1 MNSLDQLL
9 NQSEALLKV
18 IDQLISLIQKTLDG
32 NGHLSKRKFIVLKIN
47 INKTLNFAKLFM
59 KNYNE
64 FMENY
69 VEQTTTTTK
78 HCFFSD
84 IL

>member
-9 NQSEALLKV
+9 NQSEALVKV

-32 NGHLSKRKFIVLKIN
+32 HLSKRKFIVLKNN

-64 FMENY
+64 FMENH
-69 VEQTTTTTK
+69 VEN
-78 HCFFSD
+78 
-84 IL
+84 

>member
-9 NQSEALLKV
+9 NQSEALVKV
-18 IDQLISLIQKTLDG
+18 IDKLISLIQKTLDD

-47 INKTLNFAKLFM
+47 INKILNFAKLFM

-69 VEQTTTTTK
+69 VEN
-78 HCFFSD
+78 
-84 IL
+84 